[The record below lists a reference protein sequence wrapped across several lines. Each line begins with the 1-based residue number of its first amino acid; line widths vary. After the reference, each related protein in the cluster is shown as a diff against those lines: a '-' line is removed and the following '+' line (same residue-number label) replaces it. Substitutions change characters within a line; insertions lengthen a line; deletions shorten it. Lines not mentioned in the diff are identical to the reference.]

1 MKKTIFILSFSLM
14 TIPAW
19 SQGKGPVIS
28 IEGGNIQGIETAT
41 AGVFVYKGIPYAAPP
56 TGDLRW
62 REPEPVIPWMG
73 VRLTDR
79 FGMQS
84 VQNDRVPGQFYQKEF
99 YWMGDGVRS
108 EDCLFLNVWSPAP
121 GEADK
126 KLPVAMWI
134 HGGAY
139 MSGSG
144 GEIQM
149 DGEAWAKRGV
159 ILVTIN
165 YRLGI
170 FGFLAHPLLSQE
182 SPNKVSGN
190 YGIFD
195 QLYAL
200 KWIKNNIS
208 QFGGDPDNITVFGQS
223 AGAGSVQAL
232 VASPL
237 TKGMIRKA
245 IIQSGGGISG
255 LSEVMPDPTDLESV
269 EKKWKEIMD
278 KAGLTTISRL
288 RSMSYA
294 DLMNAL
300 AANSSM
306 NQEKRLPVRLTP
318 IKDGYISPKTFAEA
332 VRSGEVADIPYMIG
346 YTKNDIGNMKEGI
359 EQFCLIREKTSKN
372 PVYAY
377 VFTRALPGDDSGAFH
392 SSELWFMFNTLGR
405 SWRPFT
411 KADFTLSEEMVDC
424 WTNFA
429 RDGNPNG
436 KSDHG
441 WKPFTKATPNFMTFD
456 IRQNNQ

>member
-1 MKKTIFILSFSLM
+1 MKKTISTISFILV
-14 TIPAW
+14 TILAI
-19 SQGKGPVIS
+19 SQGKGPVIT
-28 IEGGNIQGIETAT
+28 IEGGKIQGVETKT
-41 AGVFVYKGIPYAAPP
+41 DGIFVYKGIPYAAPP
-56 TGDLRW
+56 TGALRW

-73 VRLTDR
+73 VRIMDR

-108 EDCLFLNVWSPAP
+108 EDCLFLNIWTPAP
-121 GEADK
+121 GQTDK
-126 KLPVAMWI
+126 RLPVAMFI

-182 SPNKVSGN
+182 SQHKVSGN

-208 QFGGDPDNITVFGQS
+208 QFGGDPANITVFGQS

-237 TKGMIRKA
+237 ARGLIRKA

-255 LSEVMPDPTDLESV
+255 LSGLMNVPTDLMSV
-269 EKKWKEIMD
+269 EKNWKEILD
-278 KAGLTTISRL
+278 KAGLTTLSRL
-288 RSMSYA
+288 RATSFPE
-294 DLMNAL
+294 LMKAINP
-300 AANSSM
+300 NSSG
-306 NQEKRLPVRLTP
+306 NQDKKIPLRLTP
-318 IKDGYISPKTFAEA
+318 ITDGYISTVSFTEAAKKAEI
-332 VRSGEVADIPYMIG
+332 EDIPYMIG

-359 EQFCLIREKTSKN
+359 EQFCLLREKTGKN

-377 VFTRALPGDDSGAFH
+377 LFNRALPGDDSGAFH

-411 KADFTLSEEMVDC
+411 KADFDLSEEMVDC

-429 RDGNPNG
+429 RDGDPNG
-436 KSDHG
+436 KSG
-441 WKPFTKATPNFMTFD
+441 PEWKPYTKDSPFFRIFD
-456 IRQNNQ
+456 IK